1 MPAPPPA
8 VLWAVGRVY
17 GRKCETEPPS
27 HYRRDSASGS
37 QATAQALV
45 IKVQLREPRA
55 AWGWGGPVPT
65 PPGLGSLGL
74 QLRQQLITSA
84 KKDVPRGRNLQQVVF
99 GGRKIKT
106 ALWVS
111 VLLGG
116 CGLYP
121 ESHPGPV
128 WGAPPIFC
136 PSQSWGPFVV
146 WDTLPTH
153 TPVLFLALLSWVP
166 AGHMVEPSLMQA
178 EPIGAVLINAMSP
191 PPMKKENA
199 GWYIPIV
206 DADFPCWALKWTS
219 WGSGQ
224 YLYDQGQARQAV
236 SGLFSRWS

>member
-37 QATAQALV
+37 PATAQALV

-65 PPGLGSLGL
+65 PPGLRSLGL

-84 KKDVPRGRNLQQVVF
+84 RKDVPRGRNLQQVAF

-121 ESHPGPV
+121 DSHPV
-128 WGAPPIFC
+128 LCGALHPYFVPPSPGAHLLFGTLFPQAPGFC
-136 PSQSWGPFVV
+136 S
-146 WDTLPTH
+146 LPCS
-153 TPVLFLALLSWVP
+153 P
-166 AGHMVEPSLMQA
+166 GCRVEPSLIT
-178 EPIGAVLINAMSP
+178 E
-191 PPMKKENA
+191 A
-199 GWYIPIV
+199 G
-206 DADFPCWALKWTS
+206 
-219 WGSGQ
+219 
-224 YLYDQGQARQAV
+224 
-236 SGLFSRWS
+236 